1 MPLLR
6 IRSVTI
12 ALVVALAVLL
22 VPLGLTLHDFYRGAG
37 VSSWLRLGA
46 LLAALAAVGF
56 ALHRQRAVR
65 TLLAERQRLEQE
77 RHASDAMFAGIL
89 AIAADAVITV
99 DDTHRIIH
107 FNKGAEEIFGW
118 TSAEVLGQHLNTL
131 LPERF
136 CPRHDGFIEEFA
148 RSGDASRRM
157 GHRSAVAG
165 RRRDASEF
173 PAEASIS
180 KLDLPGGRRVF
191 TAVVRDITE
200 RRRAQESEQFLAEA
214 SARLSASLGFDDV
227 LQTAADCATAM
238 LSDACIVDVLDGQK
252 FVRRMAKNER
262 ARVDEGVPKQILRF
276 AQDDRRSE
284 LSEADVL
291 TWDSLSPAVDVIR
304 RGRSEI
310 VERVDDAWLDAHE
323 DDPGSLMSWRGL
335 GVRSM
340 LVVPLAAGERTF
352 GAITLIA
359 LDGRREYGPDAR
371 TLAEKFASHVS
382 LALENARLYREAR
395 RATEGRDQVL
405 GVVSHDLRNPISAIA
420 MCASAL
426 RENWFGDA
434 KERESLLTT
443 IVQSTQWMN
452 RLIQDLLDVASIEA
466 GRLSLER
473 GRETAST
480 IVARALRMF
489 EVEANSRRIELV
501 SDASAELPTL
511 VVDASR
517 ILQVLGN
524 LLRNALK
531 FTPDGGR
538 IAVGVVAR
546 LGNIVFAVT
555 DTGPGIPVADQ
566 PRVFDRY
573 WHSRRTANK
582 RGTGLGLSIAK
593 GIVEA
598 HGGRMWLEST
608 PGQGATF
615 LFSVPADAAATL
627 PGPAQAESTTA

>member
-12 ALVVALAVLL
+12 ALVVAFAVLL
-22 VPLGLTLHDFYRGAG
+22 VPFGLTLHDLSRGAG
-37 VSSWLRLGA
+37 FPSWLRLGT
-46 LLAALAAVGF
+46 LLAALGAVGF
-56 ALHRQRAVR
+56 ALQRQRAVR
-65 TLLAERQRLEQE
+65 TLLAERQRLEEE

-118 TSAEVLGQHLNTL
+118 TSGDVLGQHLNAL

-136 CPRHDGFIEEFA
+136 RPRHDGFIDEFA
-148 RSGDASRRM
+148 RGAESARRM
-157 GHRSAVAG
+157 GHRREVAG
-165 RRRDASEF
+165 RRRDGSEF

-180 KLDLPGGRRVF
+180 KLDLPRGRRVF

-200 RRRAQESEQFLAEA
+200 RRRAQENEHFLADA
-214 SARLSASLGFDDV
+214 SARLSASLGFEEV
-227 LQTAADCATAM
+227 LQTVAHCALPM
-238 LSDACIVDVLDGQK
+238 LGDACVVDVLDGQR
-252 FVRRMAKNER
+252 FVRRAANTAPER
-262 ARVDEGVPKQILRF
+262 AD
-276 AQDDRRSE
+276 AQAALMSG
-284 LSEADVL
+284 AAL

-304 RGRSEI
+304 RGRSEV
-310 VERVDDAWLDAHE
+310 VERVDDAWLEAHE
-323 DDPGSLMSWRGL
+323 ENPESLTSLRRL
-335 GVRSM
+335 GVQSM
-340 LVVPLAAGERTF
+340 LVVPLAIGERSF
-352 GAITLIA
+352 GAVTLLA
-359 LDGRREYGPDAR
+359 VNGRPPYAADAR
-371 TLAEKFASHVS
+371 VLAEKFASHAS

-405 GVVSHDLRNPISAIA
+405 GVVSHDLRNPMSAIA
-420 MCASAL
+420 MCAKAL
-426 RENWFGDA
+426 RDSWPADA
-434 KERESLLTT
+434 AERENLLTT
-443 IVQSTQWMN
+443 IVQSTEWMN
-452 RLIQDLLDVASIEA
+452 RLIQDLLDVASIET

-473 GRETAST
+473 GREAASS

-489 EVEANSRRIELV
+489 EVEANSRRIELA
-501 SDASAELPTL
+501 SDAPPELPAL

-517 ILQVLGN
+517 IVQVLGN
-524 LLRNALK
+524 LLGNALK

-538 IAVGVVAR
+538 IAVRVVAR
-546 LGNIVFAVT
+546 LGSVEFSVT
-555 DTGPGIPVADQ
+555 DTGPGIPIADQ
-566 PRVFDRY
+566 SKVFDRH

-615 LFSVPADAAATL
+615 LFSVPANATATL
-627 PGPAQAESTTA
+627 LGAVQAESTKA

>member
-22 VPLGLTLHDFYRGAG
+22 VPLGLTLHDSYRGAG
-37 VSSWLRLGA
+37 LSSWLRLSA
-46 LLAALAAVGF
+46 LLAALVAVGF
-56 ALHRQRAVR
+56 ALQRQRAVR
-65 TLLAERQRLEQE
+65 ALLAERERLEQE
-77 RHASDAMFAGIL
+77 RHASDAMFAAIL
-89 AIAADAVITV
+89 GIAADAVITV
-99 DDTHRIIH
+99 DEAHRIIH

-118 TSAEVLGQHLNTL
+118 PSADVLGQHLNTL

-136 CPRHDGFIEEFA
+136 RPRHDGFIEEFA

-157 GHRSAVAG
+157 GHRREVAG

-200 RRRAQESEQFLAEA
+200 RRRAQESEHFLAEA
-214 SARLSASLGFDDV
+214 SARLSASLGFEEV
-227 LQTAADCATAM
+227 LQTAADCTTPM
-238 LSDACIVDVLDGQK
+238 LGDACIIDVLDGSK
-252 FVRRMAKNER
+252 FVRRS
-262 ARVDEGVPKQILRF
+262 
-276 AQDDRRSE
+276 AQADGGSAT
-284 LSEADVL
+284 SEAEGL

-310 VERVDDAWLDAHE
+310 VEQVDGAWLDAHE
-323 DDPGSLMSWRGL
+323 DDPGSLTSWRRL

-340 LVVPLAAGERTF
+340 LVVPLTVGERTF

-359 LDGRREYGPDAR
+359 REGRREYGADAQ
-371 TLAEKFASHVS
+371 TLAEKFASHAS

-426 RENWFGDA
+426 RENWLGDA
-434 KERESLLTT
+434 QERESLLTT
-443 IVQSTQWMN
+443 IVQSTEWMN

-473 GRETAST
+473 GREAASS

-489 EVEANSRRIELV
+489 DVEAESRHIELL
-501 SDASAELPTL
+501 SDAPTELPTL
-511 VVDASR
+511 FVDGSR
-517 ILQVLGN
+517 IVQVLGN

-538 IAVGVVAR
+538 IAVRAAPIAGNVVFSVA
-546 LGNIVFAVT
+546 
-555 DTGPGIPVADQ
+555 DTGPGIPLADQ
-566 PRVFDRY
+566 ARVFDRY

-582 RGTGLGLSIAK
+582 RGTGLGLSIAQ

-598 HGGRMWLEST
+598 HGGRIWLEST

-627 PGPAQAESTTA
+627 PGPVPAEYTSA